1 MSGPAP
7 SPVNPARFGL
17 LTLTCVVVA
26 SMIGAGVFT
35 TSGFSLAALSSPQL
49 VLTAWGVGGL
59 IALAGAVAYGELS
72 RRLPVSGGEYLYL
85 SRRLHPLA
93 GFLAGWVSL
102 TAGFSGAIAM
112 AALTFESY
120 LFDGNRPDWLPE
132 KLAAALIIAAFGVG
146 HAFVVRAAASL
157 QNAVVLVKLSVLVV
171 FLLWAASSSS
181 SHPWSWESLPPAKDA
196 QLPTLWMQLLV
207 FAESVMWISLSYA
220 GFNAAV
226 YIASEVRDPERDVP
240 RSLWLGT
247 GVVTILYLLLN
258 LVFVTAA
265 PAAEIAGQE
274 RVAAIAAGAIG
285 GPPLQR
291 LIRLA
296 VCLGALSSVA
306 GMVMT
311 GPRVFA
317 RMADDGLFPKIF
329 RSGPASTA
337 RTVLLQS
344 AISIGLVFW
353 SSLAGLLSYLSAL
366 LALSSALTVAT
377 LLIPVRGRTSASPQR
392 EVSVGIMAAAA
403 FYVLATLAT
412 AGMMALRDVRN
423 LAGVAITLAAGLL
436 LWSFIPATGE
446 QQAEAAGDGQ
456 GS

>member
-1 MSGPAP
+1 MSDSAPPPAT
-7 SPVNPARFGL
+7 SARFGL

-26 SMIGAGVFT
+26 SMVGSGVFT
-35 TSGFSLAALSSPQL
+35 TSGLSMAALSSPARIL
-49 VLTAWGVGGL
+49 AAWSVGGL

-85 SRRLHPLA
+85 SRRLHPAA

-120 LFDGNRPDWLPE
+120 ALDGSRPNWLPE
-132 KLAAALIIAAFGVG
+132 KLTAALVIATFGLG
-146 HAFVVRAAASL
+146 HAFIVRTAASL
-157 QNAVVLVKLSVLVV
+157 QNIVVLVKLAVLAS
-171 FLLWAASSSS
+171 FLLWSGSRIS
-181 SHPWSWESLPPAKDA
+181 SHPWSWAPLPPAMDA
-196 QLPTLWMQLLV
+196 PAPTAWMQLLV
-207 FAESVMWISLSYA
+207 FAQSVMWISLSYA

-226 YIASEVRDPERDVP
+226 YIASEVRDPQRNVP

-247 GVVTILYLLLN
+247 VIVTVLYLLLN
-258 LVFVTAA
+258 LVFVTAT
-265 PAAEIAGQE
+265 PAAEIVGKE
-274 RVAAIAAGAIG
+274 RVAAIAAGAVG
-285 GPPLQR
+285 GEPLQQ

-317 RMADDGLFPKIF
+317 KMADDGLFPRIF

-337 RTVLLQS
+337 RAVLLQS
-344 AISIGLVFW
+344 AISIGLVYA
-353 SSLAGLLSYLSAL
+353 SSLAGLLTYLSSL

-377 LLIPVRGRTSASPQR
+377 LLFPARSQGSVAPQPGISAGIRT
-392 EVSVGIMAAAA
+392 AAV
-403 FYVLATLAT
+403 FYVAATCLTATL
-412 AGMMALRDVRN
+412 MALLDVRN
-423 LAGVAITLAAGLL
+423 LAGAAITIAAGLL
-436 LWSFIPATGE
+436 LWLFTSSPSPPVS
-446 QQAEAAGDGQ
+446 QANGG
-456 GS
+456 

>member
-1 MSGPAP
+1 MSDTTPQPAN
-7 SPVNPARFGL
+7 SARFGL

-26 SMIGAGVFT
+26 SMVGAGVFT
-35 TSGFSLAALSSPQL
+35 TSGFSMAALSSPAL
-49 VLTAWGVGGL
+49 ILAAWGVGGL

-72 RRLPVSGGEYLYL
+72 RHLPVSGGEYLYL
-85 SRRLHPLA
+85 SRRLHPA
-93 GFLAGWVSL
+93 VGFLAGWVSL

-112 AALTFESY
+112 AALTFETY
-120 LFDGNRPDWLPE
+120 AFDGNRPDWFPE
-132 KLAAALIIAAFGVG
+132 KLAAALVIATFGLG
-146 HAFVVRAAASL
+146 HAFIVRTAASL
-157 QNAVVLVKLSVLVV
+157 QNIVVLVKLSILIV
-171 FLLWAASSSS
+171 FLLWSGTRISG
-181 SHPWSWESLPPAKDA
+181 HQWSWASLPPAPDA
-196 QLPTLWMQLLV
+196 PVLTAWMRLLV

-226 YIASEVRDPERDVP
+226 YIASEVRDPQRNVP

-247 GVVTILYLLLN
+247 VIVTILYLLLN

-285 GPPLQR
+285 GEPLQR

-317 RMADDGLFPKIF
+317 KMADDGLFPQIF
-329 RSGPASTA
+329 RSGPASTP

-344 AISIGLVFW
+344 VLSIGLVYAG
-353 SSLAGLLSYLSAL
+353 SLAGLLTYLSSL

-377 LLIPVRGRTSASPQR
+377 LLIPLHSQTQTTLQPAIPAVIRT
-392 EVSVGIMAAAA
+392 AAV
-403 FYVLATLAT
+403 FYVAATCLT
-412 AGMMALRDVRN
+412 AVLMALRDVRN
-423 LAGVAITLAAGLL
+423 LAGAAITIAVGLL
-436 LWSFIPATGE
+436 LWFFAVAVRSSTGSG
-446 QQAEAAGDGQ
+446 AGGQ
-456 GS
+456 E